1 MRAMRTAAR
10 TSAIDAV
17 VDRYAGDVDRTL
29 LRRNLKL
36 TPQERLDQ
44 LQELARFADELRRA
58 GRTARRRTAK

>member
-1 MRAMRTAAR
+1 
-10 TSAIDAV
+10 V
-17 VDRYAGDVDRTL
+17 VDRYAVDVDRTL

>member
-1 MRAMRTAAR
+1 MRVMRA
-10 TSAIDAV
+10 SAPASGIDAV
-17 VDRYAGDVDRTL
+17 VDRYAVDVDRTL